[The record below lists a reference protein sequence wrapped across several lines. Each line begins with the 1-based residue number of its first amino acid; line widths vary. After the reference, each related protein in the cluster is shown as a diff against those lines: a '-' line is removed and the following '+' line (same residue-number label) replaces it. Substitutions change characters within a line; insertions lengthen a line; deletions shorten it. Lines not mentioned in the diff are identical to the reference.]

1 MVAANVAIST
11 AVSRIAD
18 SYARHGFAATV
29 HRAVVAAKRAV
40 FSGRSV
46 LFYSDLAAQV
56 VPPAELPSFLAVERK
71 QSSAELDPID
81 LEAMTGFWNSKLAQR
96 NVKERFEKGASLWL
110 IKSEGRLAGY
120 GWTLRGRTIEPHYFP
135 IGQDDAHLFDFHVFP
150 QHRGRGMNP
159 FLVDHILRGLATEGV
174 ARALIEAAEWNH
186 PQLSSL
192 RKTRFRTLGY
202 ARKLTFFG
210 RTLVCWP
217 KNTACQSTASHQ
229 SQRSAA

>member
-1 MVAANVAIST
+1 MRPALSPLASANQPVWEGSTQRAEAKGSRQGLVAANVAIST

-96 NVKERFEKGASLWL
+96 NVKERFEKG
-110 IKSEGRLAGY
+110 GRLSG
-120 GWTLRGRTIEPHYFP
+120 
-135 IGQDDAHLFDFHVFP
+135 
-150 QHRGRGMNP
+150 
-159 FLVDHILRGLATEGV
+159 
-174 ARALIEAAEWNH
+174 
-186 PQLSSL
+186 
-192 RKTRFRTLGY
+192 
-202 ARKLTFFG
+202 
-210 RTLVCWP
+210 
-217 KNTACQSTASHQ
+217 
-229 SQRSAA
+229 